1 MKKIVLAGLLAAG
14 MGCARPTPKLEGTWT
29 IVHSGAE
36 ASRIVSHETTFHPG
50 GRYEGVAKSTTPNGA
65 VMVQTDTGVWSLADG
80 DKLTVRIDDLAWTFE
95 GADAANTR
103 HWLDQLEPREKTQI
117 RTMNNLF
124 PITIAWK
131 GEDEFS
137 AIVEGKPVTSRR
149 KK

>member
-1 MKKIVLAGLLAAG
+1 MRRLAICGVGIVAAA
-14 MGCARPTPKLEGTWT
+14 CSKNAPKLEGTWT
-29 IVHSGAE
+29 VVHSGPE
-36 ASRIVSHETTFHPG
+36 ASRIVSHKTTFQPG
-50 GRYEGVAKSTTPNGA
+50 GRYEGVAKTTTPNGA

-95 GADAANTR
+95 GADAANVR

-124 PITIAWK
+124 PITIVWK

-137 AIVEGKPVTSRR
+137 ATVEGKPVTSRR